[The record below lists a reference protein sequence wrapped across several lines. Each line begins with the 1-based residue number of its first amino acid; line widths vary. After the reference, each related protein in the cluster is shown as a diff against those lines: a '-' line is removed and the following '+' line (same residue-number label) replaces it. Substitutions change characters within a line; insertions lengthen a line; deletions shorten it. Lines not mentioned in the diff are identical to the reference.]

1 MENKKY
7 DIIVIGGGPGGYSSA
22 IAAAKEGKS
31 VLLCEGGSI
40 GGTCLN
46 VGCIPT
52 KYLLDK
58 AGAMEKVRALV
69 SKKIFKEAGLYSF
82 QKIQA
87 GREEVVK
94 KLVGGVEYLLRANK
108 VDVVRAFASVKKAGQ
123 VECGG
128 AVYEAD
134 DIIIATGAAPAVIPI
149 PGAEYTI
156 NSTQALELAKV
167 PKRMTVIGGGVIGME
182 LASAFSA
189 YGSEVTVIEVMQ
201 ALFPGEEASMVK
213 YMQKELTKKGI
224 KIYLDTKVEKVEK
237 TGESYKV
244 TYKKDT
250 EETLDADVVLMATG
264 RKPVYKGID
273 IEGLGL
279 EMTAKKEIKTDEHM
293 QTNIPHIYAIGD
305 VAGGYQLAH
314 AAYAEGEAAV
324 AHILG
329 RGEAVDESALPRCI
343 YTMPAF
349 AAVGITEQTAKE
361 RGIETVSGQ
370 FGYTGNGMALAEGA
384 EGQVNVL
391 MDKNK
396 KTTLGIQI
404 VGECAPELISFAS
417 LAVKN
422 EMSLEEWEHT
432 IVAHPSLSEMVKEAA
447 MDCFGKSVHG
457 AVK

>member
-1 MENKKY
+1 
-7 DIIVIGGGPGGYSSA
+7 
-22 IAAAKEGKS
+22 
-31 VLLCEGGSI
+31 
-40 GGTCLN
+40 
-46 VGCIPT
+46 
-52 KYLLDK
+52 
-58 AGAMEKVRALV
+58 
-69 SKKIFKEAGLYSF
+69 
-82 QKIQA
+82 
-87 GREEVVK
+87 
-94 KLVGGVEYLLRANK
+94 
-108 VDVVRAFASVKKAGQ
+108 
-123 VECGG
+123 
-128 AVYEAD
+128 
-134 DIIIATGAAPAVIPI
+134 
-149 PGAEYTI
+149 
-156 NSTQALELAKV
+156 
-167 PKRMTVIGGGVIGME
+167 
-182 LASAFSA
+182 
-189 YGSEVTVIEVMQ
+189 
-201 ALFPGEEASMVK
+201 
-213 YMQKELTKKGI
+213 
-224 KIYLDTKVEKVEK
+224 
-237 TGESYKV
+237 
-244 TYKKDT
+244 
-250 EETLDADVVLMATG
+250 
-264 RKPVYKGID
+264 
-273 IEGLGL
+273 
-279 EMTAKKEIKTDEHM
+279 M

-329 RGEAVDESALPRCI
+329 RDEAVDESALPRCI